1 MSRGDIKATPAW
13 HPTAQA
19 CGAPAASA
27 LPTKTLRCKFCWGP
41 HLIASSSHLMHQT
54 YDTFYT
60 SRHSVRELC
69 CDYPADEPLVEGL
82 YAMQMHL
89 VNRGAVLTIP
99 VLNVMN
105 TAHYIAA
112 CMMQT
117 GAEGDQYE
125 YDTLAYM
132 RLGHDA
138 QVAMLA
144 IMVLATMLKRTDGQR
159 ARQCRNVLLEDR
171 NEDFYEGLSLYERF
185 ISSSERRFEEQDFLT
200 DTMRQISDLQNTVQQ
215 LTLEKQQLKQQLK
228 QQMQTM
234 NQYNQYNAPIYNYN
248 APVSITNNYY
258 TQPPTAETHQRQET
272 SVEDIEQ
279 VATEPQSALPF
290 FVPEKLAELGTA
302 TAEEFDALYHNA
314 VQAGAPKLATFI
326 KHYRGLQVLNTKG
339 YNKKKTYEQLKA
351 YFGEELGF
359 GYANFAAYY

>member
-1 MSRGDIKATPAW
+1 MVAYLQIFRQKNAKFF
-13 HPTAQA
+13 QQ
-19 CGAPAASA
+19 
-27 LPTKTLRCKFCWGP
+27 CKFRSPEARKSMAIRGYKQ
-41 HLIASSSHLMHQT
+41 SSFFLQEKLQMSENCSTFAVAFSHLMQQM
-54 YDTFYT
+54 YDTYYT

-144 IMVLATMLKRTDGQR
+144 IMVLTTMLKRTDGQR
-159 ARQCRNVLLEDR
+159 ARQCRNVLMEDR

-185 ISSSERRFEEQDFLT
+185 ISRSERRFEEQDFLT
-200 DTMRQISDLQNTVQQ
+200 DTMRQICDLQNTVQQ
-215 LTLEKQQLKQQLK
+215 LTLEKQELQKQIETMSK
-228 QQMQTM
+228 TKSVHIGYNVEQMTINM
-234 NQYNQYNAPIYNYN
+234 
-248 APVSITNNYY
+248 SG
-258 TQPPTAETHQRQET
+258 
-272 SVEDIEQ
+272 
-279 VATEPQSALPF
+279 
-290 FVPEKLAELGTA
+290 GTLVQHA
-302 TAEEFDALYHNA
+302 DL
-314 VQAGAPKLATFI
+314 VQAGGEVTVQNAEREETYISIPAPGKYSDVRRYIEQRKLNEPDF
-326 KHYRGLQVLNTKG
+326 
-339 YNKKKTYEQLKA
+339 KTYCDTHSRTELCQRLSKE
-351 YFGEELGF
+351 FGWVVDDHSLGR
-359 GYANFAAYY
+359 NINRNR

>member
-1 MSRGDIKATPAW
+1 MAIRGYKQSSFFLQEKLQMSENCSTFAVA
-13 HPTAQA
+13 
-19 CGAPAASA
+19 
-27 LPTKTLRCKFCWGP
+27 F
-41 HLIASSSHLMHQT
+41 SHLMQQT
-54 YDTFYT
+54 YDTYYT

-69 CDYPADEPLVEGL
+69 CDYPSDEPLVEGL

-159 ARQCRNVLLEDR
+159 ARQCRNVLMEDR

-215 LTLEKQQLKQQLK
+215 LTNEKKELQKQIENMSK
-228 QQMQTM
+228 TKSVHIGYNVEQMTINM
-234 NQYNQYNAPIYNYN
+234 
-248 APVSITNNYY
+248 SG
-258 TQPPTAETHQRQET
+258 
-272 SVEDIEQ
+272 
-279 VATEPQSALPF
+279 
-290 FVPEKLAELGTA
+290 GTLVQHA
-302 TAEEFDALYHNA
+302 DL
-314 VQAGAPKLATFI
+314 VQAGGEVTVQKAEREETYISIPLPGKYSDVRRYIEQRKLNEPDF
-326 KHYRGLQVLNTKG
+326 
-339 YNKKKTYEQLKA
+339 KTYCDTHSRTELCQRLSK
-351 YFGEELGF
+351 ELGWVVDDHSL
-359 GYANFAAYY
+359 GRNINRNR

>member
-1 MSRGDIKATPAW
+1 M
-13 HPTAQA
+13 QQ
-19 CGAPAASA
+19 
-27 LPTKTLRCKFCWGP
+27 
-41 HLIASSSHLMHQT
+41 M
-54 YDTFYT
+54 YDTYYT

-144 IMVLATMLKRTDGQR
+144 IMVLTTMLKRTDGQR
-159 ARQCRNVLLEDR
+159 ARQCRNVLMEDR

-200 DTMRQISDLQNTVQQ
+200 DTMRQICDLQNTIQQ
-215 LTLEKQQLKQQLK
+215 LTLEKQQLKQQIETMSK
-228 QQMQTM
+228 TPKHQTTV
-234 NQYNQYNAPIYNYN
+234 YNYGTYN
-248 APVSITNNYY
+248 DIHDNPHATIYATAPQDNQPDSILPPENDY
-258 TQPPTAETHQRQET
+258 T
-272 SVEDIEQ
+272 
-279 VATEPQSALPF
+279 ALVRWLEF
-290 FVPEKLAELGTA
+290 EKLRGNDYYAEADCNRT
-302 TAEEFDALYHNA
+302 
-314 VQAGAPKLATFI
+314 KLC
-326 KHYRGLQVLNTKG
+326 RNL
-339 YNKKKTYEQLKA
+339 LKIIGWEPNQDSLRKA
-351 YFGEELGF
+351 Q
-359 GYANFAAYY
+359 NR

>member
-1 MSRGDIKATPAW
+1 
-13 HPTAQA
+13 
-19 CGAPAASA
+19 
-27 LPTKTLRCKFCWGP
+27 
-41 HLIASSSHLMHQT
+41 
-54 YDTFYT
+54 
-60 SRHSVRELC
+60 
-69 CDYPADEPLVEGL
+69 
-82 YAMQMHL
+82 MQMHL

-159 ARQCRNVLLEDR
+159 ARQCRNVLMEDR

-185 ISSSERRFEEQDFLT
+185 ISSSEWRFEEQDFLT

-215 LTLEKQQLKQQLK
+215 LTNEKKELQKQIETMSKTAKQNIVNNFNIAGNYIAQQHIDIHDNPHA
-228 QQMQTM
+228 T
-234 NQYNQYNAPIYNYN
+234 IY
-248 APVSITNNYY
+248 
-258 TQPPTAETHQRQET
+258 
-272 SVEDIEQ
+272 
-279 VATEPQSALPF
+279 
-290 FVPEKLAELGTA
+290 A
-302 TAEEFDALYHNA
+302 TAPQDKQPDSILPPEREDATQTEYFCRITEAAIREGKALQIDDELRSAA
-314 VQAGAPKLATFI
+314 VSAPKLIKAIRTNEALGYLDTKNLSSTELFNLLNEHYELTF
-326 KHYRGLQVLNTKG
+326 KLRNFSRYR
-339 YNKKKTYEQLKA
+339 EQ
-351 YFGEELGF
+351 
-359 GYANFAAYY
+359 N

>member
-1 MSRGDIKATPAW
+1 MAIRGYKQSAFCNAFFRLKICIYQFFFIPLQSLFHICMQQANDI
-13 HPTAQA
+13 
-19 CGAPAASA
+19 
-27 LPTKTLRCKFCWGP
+27 
-41 HLIASSSHLMHQT
+41 
-54 YDTFYT
+54 FYT

-144 IMVLATMLKRTDGQR
+144 IMVLTTMLKRTDGQR

-185 ISSSERRFEEQDFLT
+185 ISSSERHFEEQDFLT

-215 LTLEKQQLKQQLK
+215 LTLEKKELQKQLE
-228 QQMQTM
+228 TM
-234 NQYNQYNAPIYNYN
+234 NQYNQYNAPVYNGCTI
-248 APVSITNNYY
+248 ITNNTTNHYAAA
-258 TQPPTAETHQRQET
+258 QPQAAPAKEAATVEPEDVQPVDT
-272 SVEDIEQ
+272 SFFRTDKHTEQ
-279 VATEPQSALPF
+279 ICEQQLREALIAAQSKADACKRIMQLDTLGYIAL
-290 FVPEKLAELGTA
+290 KALTDARKAELI
-302 TAEEFDALYHNA
+302 N
-314 VQAGAPKLATFI
+314 P
-326 KHYRGLQVLNTKG
+326 
-339 YNKKKTYEQLKA
+339 
-351 YFGEELGF
+351 
-359 GYANFAAYY
+359 FAAPRFTFTGDDFRKARVG